1 MQVFTTTSHSLIPQ
15 EAVHQKLL
23 RWEAGKAVKF
33 RGEKKAELSDG
44 GGGDDEDEMFLD
56 SKMAIFD
63 ETQLFF

>member
-1 MQVFTTTSHSLIPQ
+1 MTPQ

-33 RGEKKAELSDG
+33 RGEKKAELSDDG
-44 GGGDDEDEMFLD
+44 GGGDEMFLD

>member
-1 MQVFTTTSHSLIPQ
+1 M
-15 EAVHQKLL
+15 
-23 RWEAGKAVKF
+23 VKF

-44 GGGDDEDEMFLD
+44 GGGGGGGDDDDDEMFLD

>member
-1 MQVFTTTSHSLIPQ
+1 MIPQ

-33 RGEKKAELSDG
+33 RGEKKAELSGGEGDG
-44 GGGDDEDEMFLD
+44 DDEMFLD

>member
-1 MQVFTTTSHSLIPQ
+1 MIPQ
-15 EAVHQKLL
+15 EAVYQKSL

-44 GGGDDEDEMFLD
+44 DGGDDDEMFLD

>member
-15 EAVHQKLL
+15 EAVYQKSL
-23 RWEAGKAVKF
+23 RCEVGKVVKF
-33 RGEKKAELSDG
+33 RGEKKAELSDD
-44 GGGDDEDEMFLD
+44 GGDDDDEMFLD